1 MKKSL
6 ICYFSATGTT
16 KNIAIKI
23 ARILQG
29 DVFEIVPEQE
39 YTSEDLDWTNKQSR
53 SSVEM
58 ANENIHPKVKYK
70 LENVEDYNKIILGFP
85 VWWYKEPTIVDTFI
99 EGNNFDGKQVYVF
112 VTSGGSTVDG
122 SLDNLRK
129 KYSNIDFVSGKRLTS
144 NLLEDEILN
153 WIK

>member
-39 YTSEDLDWTNKQSR
+39 YTSEDLDWTDKQSR

-99 EGNNFDGKQVYVF
+99 EENNFDGKQVYVF

-129 KYSNIDFVSGKRLTS
+129 KYSNIDFVSGKRLTP